1 MVELA
6 KQDAAASFKLSTSAT
21 HLLHRAQ
28 QSAVNLS
35 AGALAT
41 KGLTIRQ
48 FAVLA
53 ALHGQSGQSQSELVE
68 ATGID
73 RSTLADMVSRMEKS
87 GLVKRVVSKADA
99 RVKAVS
105 LAAAGVR
112 AYKAA
117 VPKVQEADA
126 ALMQGLRKSSRVGLI
141 NALAVIAGD
150 AEEAK
155 PKKTKKADKAAKK
168 KKKKK
173 KKSG

>member
-1 MVELA
+1 MT
-6 KQDAAASFKLSTSAT
+6 KQDAAARFKLNTSAT

-35 AGALAT
+35 ASALAT

-53 ALHGQSGQSQSELVE
+53 ALHSQSGQSQSELVE
-68 ATGID
+68 TTGID

-87 GLVKRVVSKADA
+87 SLVKRAVSKTDA
-99 RVKAVS
+99 RVRAVS
-105 LAAAGVR
+105 LSVAGARAYRAAAEEV
-112 AYKAA
+112 
-117 VPKVQEADA
+117 ETADA
-126 ALMQGLRKSSRVGLI
+126 ALLKGLRKSSRASLI
-141 NALAVIAGD
+141 NALAVIAGE

-155 PKKTKKADKAAKK
+155 PKKAKKVGKPAKKK